1 MLYYIINVLIPVTFI
16 TNKLLR
22 SVVVRPPPSEQTII
36 SVIICDHDLSIAC
49 ILLLSLP
56 YVIGITMLLRILG
69 TLEHRW
75 DRVYPHVQ
83 WKTVAV

>member
-36 SVIICDHDLSIAC
+36 SGDHDLSIAC

-69 TLEHRW
+69 TLEHRCH
-75 DRVYPHVQ
+75 RVYPHVL